1 MALTIAEQMRA
12 SHVTRWHIVQTARKQ
27 SLAEHLFNVCIL
39 SVDLAG
45 RIRWPDL
52 MHHTGKLALMD
63 WALRHDLIEVRTG
76 DIPTPFKKVLK
87 SLHGDDVMHKAEA
100 SIDNDQSGLA
110 RLVAGSEIE
119 AIVKMA
125 DMIDAIQFVTD
136 NGVGL
141 HSKAVL
147 DGLRTDFDAM
157 VTGYMEKYP
166 DLRIREGC
174 RSICRDLGIWGGTL

>member
-39 SVDLAG
+39 AVDLAG
-45 RIRWPDL
+45 RIKWPGV
-52 MHHTGKLALMD
+52 MHHSEKLALMN

-87 SLHGDDVMHKAEA
+87 EMYGGAVMHNAES

-110 RLVAGSEIE
+110 RLVAGTEIE

-125 DMIDAIQFVTD
+125 DMVDAIQFVTD
-136 NGVGL
+136 NGLGN

-147 DGLRTDFDAM
+147 DGLRVDFDAM
-157 VTGYMEKYP
+157 VNTYIAQYP
-166 DLRIREGC
+166 DLKIREGC
-174 RSICRDLGIWGGTL
+174 RSICRDLGIWGGAL

>member
-1 MALTIAEQMRA
+1 MALAIAEQLRA

-27 SLAEHLFNVCIL
+27 SLAEHLFNVCVL

-45 RIRWPDL
+45 RIKWPGIY
-52 MHHTGKLALMD
+52 HHSEKLALMD

-87 SLHGDDVMHKAEA
+87 ATYGDDVMHKAES
-100 SIDNDQSGLA
+100 SIDNNQSGLA
-110 RLVAGSEIE
+110 RLVAGTEIE
-119 AIVKMA
+119 SIVKMA

-136 NGVGL
+136 CGIGL

-157 VTGYMEKYP
+157 VTDYIERYP
-166 DLRIREGC
+166 HLQIRNGC
-174 RSICRDLGIWGGTL
+174 RSICRELGIWGGTL

>member
-1 MALTIAEQMRA
+1 MAMTIAEQMRA

-45 RIRWPDL
+45 RIEWSGIY
-52 MHHTGKLALMD
+52 HHSEKLALMD

-76 DIPTPFKKVLK
+76 DIPTPFKKMLK
-87 SLHGDDVMHKAEA
+87 LLYGGDVMHKAEA

-110 RLVAGSEIE
+110 RLVSGTEIE

-136 NGVGL
+136 NGIGL
-141 HSKAVL
+141 HSKNVL
-147 DGLRTDFDAM
+147 DGLRNDFDMM
-157 VTGYMEKYP
+157 VTDYIEQYP
-166 DLRIREGC
+166 HLQIRNGC
-174 RSICRDLGIWGGTL
+174 RSLCRDLGIWGGAL